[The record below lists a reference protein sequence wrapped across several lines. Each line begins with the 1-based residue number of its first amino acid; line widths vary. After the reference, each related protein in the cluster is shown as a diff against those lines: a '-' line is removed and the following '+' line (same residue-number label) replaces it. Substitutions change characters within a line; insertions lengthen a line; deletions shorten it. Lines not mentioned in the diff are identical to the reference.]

1 MSTDPRLSNGDQ
13 PPQSDK
19 EGDGGRLSGWK
30 AIATYLGR
38 DIRTVQRWE
47 STEQLPIH
55 RLEHQRQGSAF
66 AYKSELEA
74 WQKRRS
80 VDPVA
85 TAEILPDAAPSAR
98 RSRSWILAT
107 AFVVLVA
114 AVVGVIW
121 MTRTRRGTAA
131 VPGEDTENAQA
142 YAAFAEGKAM
152 YAARQYR
159 EAIVVLERA
168 VARDANYGSAW
179 ALLAKAHARLA
190 QPVWAGGA
198 ADSARAAELARRANA
213 IAPKSGDT
221 HIALALAAR
230 SRGDVSTWRIESQ
243 RAIELDPHAAEAY
256 ALLGDSY
263 SAVVYACNRDQD
275 PERAEAYYRKA
286 LELAPDLTTAIS
298 NRAGNL
304 RRMGRYGEC
313 IDLLDRAVRTFR
325 DEPPLRAT
333 RGACRLMQG
342 DLQAAASDIEYLR
355 GNPKMAPAG
364 ALLYLGFLD
373 LKRGDTEKGVAEL
386 EEAARTSPNSRS
398 DLHVA
403 EIYAAVGDI
412 GRATA
417 HMKKAFAADAGCAGM
432 VDTSLAF
439 RSVRNAPEVQK
450 LLEGYGIR

>member
-1 MSTDPRLSNGDQ
+1 M
-13 PPQSDK
+13 
-19 EGDGGRLSGWK
+19 
-30 AIATYLGR
+30 
-38 DIRTVQRWE
+38 
-47 STEQLPIH
+47 
-55 RLEHQRQGSAF
+55 
-66 AYKSELEA
+66 
-74 WQKRRS
+74 
-80 VDPVA
+80 
-85 TAEILPDAAPSAR
+85 
-98 RSRSWILAT
+98 
-107 AFVVLVA
+107 
-114 AVVGVIW
+114 IW
-121 MTRTRRGTAA
+121 MTSARKAA
-131 VPGEDTENAQA
+131 VGTPGEDTQNAQA
-142 YAAFAEGKAM
+142 YAAFAEGKAL

-159 EAIVVLERA
+159 EAVVVLERA
-168 VARDANYGSAW
+168 VARDAKYGSAW
-179 ALLAKAHARLA
+179 ALLAKAHARLS

-198 ADSARAAELARRANA
+198 TASARAAESARHAA
-213 IAPKSGDT
+213 TFAPKSADT
-221 HIALALAAR
+221 HIALALSAR
-230 SRGDVSTWRIESQ
+230 SRGDVPTWRGEAQ
-243 RAIELDPHAAEAY
+243 QAIDLDPHAAEAY

-304 RRMGRYGEC
+304 RRMGRYTEC
-313 IDLLDRAVRTFR
+313 IELLDRAVRTFR

-342 DLQAAASDIEYLR
+342 NLEAAASDIEYLR

-386 EEAARTSPNSRS
+386 EEAVRTSPNSRS

-417 HMKKAFAADAGCAGM
+417 HMKKAFTADPGCAGM

-439 RSVRNAPEVQK
+439 RSVRNAPEVRT
-450 LLEGYGIR
+450 LLESYGIR